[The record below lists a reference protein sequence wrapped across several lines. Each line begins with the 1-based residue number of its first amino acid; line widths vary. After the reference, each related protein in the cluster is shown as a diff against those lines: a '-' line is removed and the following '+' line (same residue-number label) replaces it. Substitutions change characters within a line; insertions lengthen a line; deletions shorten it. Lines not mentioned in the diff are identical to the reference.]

1 MLLNSVREFRQTG
14 RKSHTRMV
22 YRHETISATQGDGIG
37 ENGTR
42 NSETWAQ
49 SSAGHGLLGLLCLK
63 ADV

>member
-1 MLLNSVREFRQTG
+1 MLLKCVREFRQTG

-22 YRHETISATQGDGIG
+22 YRHETISASQGDGIG

-49 SSAGHGLLGLLCLK
+49 TGTRHGLFGLLCLQ